1 MCIRDRRT
9 IDQIYVSDIVG
20 DTEKFI
26 GLKRIGTDG
35 LLFEGDV
42 DFDENTPSQGFS
54 ILVNKSVAP
63 TYFSIGIS
71 GIRKNVNNQYAVF
84 TPKDF
89 VDGTMKVNFVCTQ
102 YRDQIKIEPLK
113 GKGKIHIKVDL
124 LDGTLQMSLPKA
136 NLGEFIES
144 YADGSAD
151 LNGIVGTPSN
161 SVSYTHLL
169 SVSGHSPTA

>member
-1 MCIRDRRT
+1 M
-9 IDQIYVSDIVG
+9 
-20 DTEKFI
+20 
-26 GLKRIGTDG
+26 
-35 LLFEGDV
+35 
-42 DFDENTPSQGFS
+42 PFS
-54 ILVNKSVAP
+54 
-63 TYFSIGIS
+63 
-71 GIRKNVNNQYAVF
+71 RQ
-84 TPKDF
+84 KDF

-161 SVSYTHLL
+161 SREDAFVWSGTVKNPSAEGYDL
-169 SVSGHSPTA
+169 SFISANGNVIRPVADGITNVTFNEDGLWTGNFTTVGSPDKATAVTTAAFRQQNGISLPRQQPRVL